1 MIRFVASPAQ
11 RHRLILNRDISGADL
26 VLDVIGTGEAPSGHV
41 LVMIGRSAN
50 EAFLSGRHQAWQCR
64 GQPARPGAD
73 QTERDSGRSVRKK
86 ALLQPVRPDIADGL
100 DILWR
105 PRDGLRIVILTHP
118 TPNLGAMLVK
128 TVYRIE
134 EQASARR

>member
-41 LVMIGRSAN
+41 LVMVGRSAN

-73 QTERDSGRSVRKK
+73 QTERDSGRSVRKSP
-86 ALLQPVRPDIADGL
+86 AAASAPDIPDGL

-105 PRDGLRIVILTHP
+105 QRDGLRIVILTHP

>member
-1 MIRFVASPAQ
+1 MKHFYR
-11 RHRLILNRDISGADL
+11 
-26 VLDVIGTGEAPSGHV
+26 DVIRLGNVAVSRHAQVQIQQNGIPV
-41 LVMIGRSAN
+41 
-50 EAFLSGRHQAWQCR
+50 EAF
-64 GQPARPGAD
+64 
-73 QTERDSGRSVRKK
+73 EK